1 MEILSELNPIQQEA
15 VAFDSSKPLMVLAGA
30 GSGKTRI
37 LTYRVAFLI
46 GKLQIAPENI
56 LLLTFTNKAAGEM
69 LRRVEILLNTQAT
82 NHKLQIKGG
91 TFHGFAAK
99 LLREYGGRIGISDKF
114 MIFDDADQTDTVKQ
128 AMAILGIDQKNT
140 RPHSILAAISD
151 AKNNMISAAD
161 YAGFARGNFSL
172 MVSRVYTVYQQLLY
186 KYNALDFDDLLLKTV
201 ELLKKDPETLALLQN
216 QYQYVLVDEYQDT
229 NKAQYEITKLL
240 SYKHHRLTV
249 VGDAAQ
255 AIYSWRGA
263 DYRNL
268 LYLKQDF
275 PDLTTIRLEQNY
287 RSTQN
292 ILNAANKVISK
303 NKNHPILKLWTD
315 RTSGEQL
322 TIYEAESEVD
332 EALYVINKIQ
342 LTTYNSK
349 LKYSDFAI
357 LYRTNAQSRVL
368 EEALLHAGI
377 PYSLFGGVR
386 FYERKEIKDIL
397 CYLRLLVNPA
407 DDISRKRA
415 EKIGKNKLKNLE
427 NRFTDNDLQKETLEI
442 LDEVVKVTGY
452 LDQYE
457 PLNEE
462 DASRLENIKEL
473 RSVAMEFP
481 ILTEFLQQITLTE
494 KESKRPHFAEATR
507 GEGAVNL
514 MTMHAAKG
522 LEFKTVFIVGMEEG
536 LFPHSRTLMN
546 PEEMEEERRLCYVG
560 MTRAMDKLYL
570 TYAVRRLF
578 FGQRNSNMV
587 SRFIADIPEELIE
600 NTPLR
605 QGFGRAIADNNWGF
619 DKEGNWK
626 WKPD

>member
-1 MEILSELNPIQQEA
+1 MEILRDLNPIQQEA
-15 VAFDSSKPLMVLAGA
+15 VTFDSSKPLMVLAGA

-46 GKLQIAPENI
+46 GMLEIPPENI

-69 LRRVEILLNTQAT
+69 VKRVNKLLGNTT
-82 NHKLQIKGG
+82 MMGG

-99 LLREYGGRIGISDKF
+99 ILRKYGGNIGVSSKF
-114 MIFDDADQTDTVKQ
+114 VIFDEADQTDTIKQ
-128 AMAILGIDQKNT
+128 AMSILGIDPKSM

-151 AKNNMISAAD
+151 AKNNMINAAN
-161 YAGFARGNFSL
+161 YAGFARGNFSQT
-172 MVSRVYTVYQQLLY
+172 VSRVYTIYQQLLD

-201 ELLKKDPETLALLQN
+201 DLFKRDREIVKLLQDK
-216 QYQYVLVDEYQDT
+216 YKYILVDEYQDT
-229 NKAQYEITKLL
+229 NKAQYEITKIL
-240 SYKHHRLTV
+240 SATHHHLTV

-268 LYLKQDF
+268 LYLRQDF
-275 PDLTTIRLEQNY
+275 PDLTTIQLEQNY

-315 RTSGEQL
+315 RGGGEQL
-322 TIYEAESEVD
+322 TIYEAESEVE
-332 EALYVINKIQ
+332 EAEFVLSQIYQRTRLYKE
-342 LTTYNSK
+342 
-349 LKYSDFAI
+349 KYSDSAI

-368 EEALLHAGI
+368 EETLLHAGV

-397 CYLRLLVNPA
+397 CYLRLLINP
-407 DDISRKRA
+407 DDEVSRKRA

-427 NRFTDNDLQKETLEI
+427 MKIQDHDIQKDTLET
-442 LDEVVKVTGY
+442 LDEVVKTTGY
-452 LDQYE
+452 LDQYD

-462 DASRLENIKEL
+462 DAMR

-481 ILTEFLQQITLTE
+481 VLPEFLEQVALTE
-494 KESKRPHFAEATR
+494 KESKKPRFAETTQ

-546 PEEMEEERRLCYVG
+546 PEEVEEERRLCYVG
-560 MTRAMDKLYL
+560 ITRAMDKLYL
-570 TYAVRRLF
+570 TYATRRLY

-587 SRFIADIPEELIE
+587 SRFLADIPEELIE
-600 NTPLR
+600 KNPQPSNAPGYR
-605 QGFGRAIADNNWGF
+605 KSIASNWGF
-619 DKEGNWK
+619 DDAGNWK
-626 WKPD
+626 WKPED